1 MIKMIVKFG
10 SQGPQVKQYKDM
22 LLALGY
28 LKASTHDFFGRDS
41 QSATK
46 VFQTDNGL
54 FIDGIIGKNTSAVMY
69 AQYSELNNPAP
80 DNEEELAELISGKV
94 MISYGAKLPIVK
106 KCKDLLYTLGYL
118 HASTHD
124 FFGRDTQRAVR
135 TFQAVHNLQADGIIG
150 KNTAEKLL
158 EDYLRHN
165 DPNSG
170 QQEIIDYLKAAD
182 YPNIHPKVIAAINI
196 NLQDETPIRIEL
208 VKEDLKWIMPHGL
221 YVFGYNLYTSK
232 LIPQPITESGLEKV
246 AYYHPGYYTDGRLD
260 FQIDYMNY
268 CHENNIYLS
277 GADCSGKLVGLYRKL
292 GVFPLTWDS
301 KAHWL
306 YHSYCRPIK
315 ESEMRPG
322 DLLFKRISS
331 GRIVHTA
338 MYLGAGYV
346 AEAVGT
352 AYGIQITDNYDHVV
366 KNYQKNKLERHK
378 RFNVFGRPTFI
389 A

>member
-1 MIKMIVKFG
+1 MIIKFG

-28 LKASTHDFFGRDS
+28 LHASTHDFFGRDS
-41 QSATK
+41 QKATRE
-46 VFQTDNGL
+46 FQADNGL
-54 FIDGIIGKNTSAVMY
+54 EIDGIIGKNTSAAII
-69 AQYSELNNPAP
+69 AQYGELNTPTP
-80 DNEEELAELISGKV
+80 SIESELAELLSGKV
-94 MISYGAKLPIVK
+94 MISYGASLPIVK

-118 HASTHD
+118 HASTHN

-135 TFQAVHNLQADGIIG
+135 TFQAVHEIQVDGIIG
-150 KNTAEKLL
+150 KTTASKLL
-158 EDYLRHN
+158 EAYLRHN

-170 QQEIIDYLKAAD
+170 QQEIIYYLKPDD
-182 YPNIHPKVIAAINI
+182 YPDIHPKILAAINM
-196 NLQDETPIRIEL
+196 NLQDETPIRIAL
-208 VKEDLKWIMPHGL
+208 VKEDLKWMMPHGM

-232 LIPQPITESGLEKV
+232 LVPQSITESGLKK
-246 AYYHPGYYTDGRLD
+246 AANYYPGYYTGGRLN

-268 CHENNIYLS
+268 CNQNDIYLS
-277 GADCSGKLVGLYRKL
+277 GADCSGKIVGLYRKL
-292 GVFPLTWDS
+292 GVFPPTWDS

-306 YHSYCRPIK
+306 YHTYCKPIK
-315 ESEMRPG
+315 ESAMRPG
-322 DLLFKRISS
+322 DLLFKRTSS

-366 KNYQKNKLERHK
+366 KNYQKNKLERHT